1 MGAAKFSAPETI
13 AYLKEISLL
22 SNAQI
27 AHYLGVS
34 TRAVAAWAKGQSV
47 PHSQQAMEL
56 SLLVEFIEG
65 EMPYVVNRWFLED
78 VLPSR

>member
-13 AYLKEISLL
+13 TYLKEISLL

-34 TRAVAAWAKGQSV
+34 TRAVAAWA
-47 PHSQQAMEL
+47 
-56 SLLVEFIEG
+56 
-65 EMPYVVNRWFLED
+65 
-78 VLPSR
+78 

>member
-1 MGAAKFSAPETI
+1 MGAAKFSSVETI

-56 SLLVEFIEG
+56 SLLVEFIES
-65 EMPYVVNRWFLED
+65 EIPHIVKRWLVED
-78 VLPSR
+78 VLPYR